1 MTRIFEMMSRSFER
15 DNINFIR
22 TQVKNFVSGNLKRIY
37 TEISFMLLKCILFD
51 IIFRKRTILLEKSLN
66 FL

>member
-51 IIFRKRTILLEKSLN
+51 IIFRTILLEKSLN